1 MSGTYDGDVRKDAI
15 LKELRMKHTIL
26 SLLTPVVLALASC
39 KAQEAVVAAP
49 EKAHMCAAC
58 HGETGNTET
67 PIYPKLAGQNKAYL
81 EMTLKAYRD
90 QSRKGVQAEAM
101 YGVAAPLTDADIKQ
115 LSAYFSEQSR

>member
-1 MSGTYDGDVRKDAI
+1 MNRFI
-15 LKELRMKHTIL
+15 F
-26 SLLTPVVLALASC
+26 SLFTPVVLVLVSC
-39 KAQEAVVAAP
+39 KAQEPVVTAP
-49 EKAHMCAAC
+49 EKAQMCAAC

-115 LSAYFSEQSR
+115 LSAYFAAQNR

>member
-1 MSGTYDGDVRKDAI
+1 MNR
-15 LKELRMKHTIL
+15 
-26 SLLTPVVLALASC
+26 SLFVLLFPLLFTVASC
-39 KAQEAVVAAP
+39 KEQKTVTVMP
-49 EKAHMCAAC
+49 EKAQMCAAC

-115 LSAYFSEQSR
+115 LSDYFSEQIR